1 MVTFILTLFMCVL
14 LFLLILS
21 ATYFYPWEGLLKFFP
36 EDIEEKARLHKPPFA
51 SAPVFGWICM
61 LLCSAGMMGVIVYA
75 GFEGIQ
81 NRFTFGQFFTR
92 FLFIFYGLK
101 AFDIIGLDY
110 FLITKSQFFQHF
122 IPETKGC
129 EGYHRFGYNRR
140 LLLIANRSRSNE
152 RRNELTNPYIR
163 YRIYGFFAISE
174 RFAF

>member
-1 MVTFILTLFMCVL
+1 MVTFILTLFMCAL

-36 EDIEEKARLHKPPFA
+36 EDIEEKARLHKPPFG

-81 NRFTFGQFFTR
+81 NRFTFGQFFLR
-92 FLFIFYGLK
+92 FLIIFYGLK

-129 EGYHRFGYNRR
+129 EGYHRFGYNRKEQMKR
-140 LLLIANRSRSNE
+140 IIMMPFAALLMAWIC
-152 RRNELTNPYIR
+152 TW
-163 YRIYGFFAISE
+163 F
-174 RFAF
+174 